1 MTFTHKF
8 DKIMQIKV
16 EISQEVLAAIMN
28 GKCVEG
34 RLRLS
39 ESKMEQAP
47 ILPSVSKLERSSG
60 LRKQLSSL
68 GTHQVIGF
76 TPYNRKPRGSQDK
89 VICQLENGWLKESP
103 RRIKFYNSVKKE
115 LGCRMV
121 DVVMHRDL
129 KSAMEVMEIQEIL
142 DNI

>member
-1 MTFTHKF
+1 MKKF
-8 DKIMQIKV
+8 ILIN
-16 EISQEVLAAIMN
+16 EEVLVRLQE
-28 GKCVEG
+28 GKYVEG
-34 RLRLS
+34 TLHID
-39 ESKMEQAP
+39 KCTGVITFNAW
-47 ILPSVSKLERSSG
+47 V
-60 LRKQLSSL
+60 RK
-68 GTHQVIGF
+68 
-76 TPYNRKPRGSQDK
+76 KPKNQKDR

-115 LGCRMV
+115 LGRRMV